1 MLIFCDSDFG
11 EKNNRFDNAFLGQV
25 SEVHDGLFAVVNAL
39 KFEPYSDDMEDTCA
53 TELS

>member
-11 EKNNRFDNAFLGQV
+11 EKNSGFDKAFLGQV
-25 SEVHDGLFAVVNAL
+25 SEVHNGLFAVANVL
-39 KFEPYSDDMEDTCA
+39 KFEPYSDDMGDTCA